1 LSSNRHESD
10 VINELISLLRELV
23 TLTSPAVF
31 LKGAQVES
39 SHAAAIDDEF
49 HSRCRLTPLLTIS
62 DGPITRWRALPPFLC
77 KINLLKDLVWFWGIS
92 RIIDHNM
99 L

>member
-62 DGPITRWRALPPFLC
+62 DGPITRWRALPSLFVQNQSSERLG
-77 KINLLKDLVWFWGIS
+77 LVLGHFP
-92 RIIDHNM
+92 HF
-99 L
+99 